1 MVRTLS
7 CDKSGMRKGTWT
19 PEEDMND
26 VVGNNSTGCMIMVSW
41 PFGIARMPRRL
52 SVLAVTKQAKTSKYS
67 ILILTKKI
75 EHHPHLNLILQ
86 VQVADSGKWGSMVS
100 LFPGFITKGSDVL
113 KLNVELYEA
122 IAPLDR
128 GVEATLLTNI
138 SGKQS
143 NFINIT
149 HSDLINL

>member
-1 MVRTLS
+1 MALCVPTATVTL
-7 CDKSGMRKGTWT
+7 
-19 PEEDMND
+19 
-26 VVGNNSTGCMIMVSW
+26 
-41 PFGIARMPRRL
+41 PFKCIID
-52 SVLAVTKQAKTSKYS
+52 SHSSKPNTLFS
-67 ILILTKKI
+67 SSPKKI

-86 VQVADSGKWGSMVS
+86 VQVADSGKWGNMVS